1 MASKKN
7 SYAIEAE
14 NMLPKSNL
22 LWDCV
27 KAFIIGGLICTVGQ
41 LLHDLYRG
49 YFGISEDTVKVLV
62 PSTLV
67 FFGALLTG
75 IGVYDDIGKFAG
87 AGSVVP
93 ITGFANS
100 VVSSAIEFKQE
111 GLVFG
116 MGAKIFTI
124 AGPVLVFGI
133 SASVLYGIVYYI
145 INII

>member
-41 LLHDLYRG
+41 LLHALYRG

-75 IGVYDDIGKFAG
+75 IGVYDDIGKIAG

-100 VVSSAIEFKQE
+100 VVSSAIEF
-111 GLVFG
+111 
-116 MGAKIFTI
+116 
-124 AGPVLVFGI
+124 
-133 SASVLYGIVYYI
+133 
-145 INII
+145 